1 MSSKLIKHCCI
12 SMTNMVFSYRNTL
25 IIRIKPSKMDATK
38 NFRRNFRKILKDQ
51 SYTLAAF
58 AEKVDM
64 DVSKVQRLQDLKQD
78 GAVSLDDADII
89 SSALNTT
96 LGYMCGNAYT
106 DYMLDQTKM
115 MRDYFSRNVERRELY
130 LNSLG
135 DDRDREKEIL
145 DYLDEILS
153 SVDSLHKRT

>member
-1 MSSKLIKHCCI
+1 MGA
-12 SMTNMVFSYRNTL
+12 TN
-25 IIRIKPSKMDATK
+25 

-51 SYTLAAF
+51 RYTLAAF

-64 DVSKVQRLQDLKQD
+64 DVSKVQRLQDIKQD
-78 GAVSLDDADII
+78 GAVTLEDADTI
-89 SSALNTT
+89 STALNTT

-115 MRDYFSRNVERRELY
+115 MRDYFARNVDRRDLY
-130 LNSLG
+130 FEAMAA
-135 DDRDREKEIL
+135 DRSREKEIL
-145 DYLDEILS
+145 DYLDEILD

>member
-1 MSSKLIKHCCI
+1 
-12 SMTNMVFSYRNTL
+12 
-25 IIRIKPSKMDATK
+25 MDATK

-51 SYTLAAF
+51 NYTLAAF

-115 MRDYFSRNVERRELY
+115 MRDYFSRNLERRELY
-130 LNSLG
+130 LISLS
-135 DDRDREKEIL
+135 DNRDKEKEIL

-153 SVDSLHKRT
+153 SVDSLHRRT

>member
-1 MSSKLIKHCCI
+1 MS
-12 SMTNMVFSYRNTL
+12 
-25 IIRIKPSKMDATK
+25 ATK

-51 SYTLAAF
+51 RYTLAAF

-64 DVSKVQRLQDLKQD
+64 DVSKVQRLQDIKQD
-78 GAVSLDDADII
+78 GAVTLEDADTI
-89 SSALNTT
+89 STALNTT

-115 MRDYFSRNVERRELY
+115 MRDYFARNVDRRDLY
-130 LNSLG
+130 FEAMAA
-135 DDRDREKEIL
+135 DRSREKEIL
-145 DYLDEILS
+145 DYLDEILD

>member
-1 MSSKLIKHCCI
+1 MGA
-12 SMTNMVFSYRNTL
+12 TN
-25 IIRIKPSKMDATK
+25 

-51 SYTLAAF
+51 RYTLAAF

-64 DVSKVQRLQDLKQD
+64 DVSKVQRLQDIKQE
-78 GAVSLDDADII
+78 GAVTLEDADTI

-115 MRDYFSRNVERRELY
+115 MRDYFARNVDRRDLY
-130 LNSLG
+130 FEAMAA
-135 DDRDREKEIL
+135 DRSREKEIL
-145 DYLDEILS
+145 DYLDEILD
-153 SVDSLHKRT
+153 SVDSCLLYTSPSPRDYAASRMPSSA

>member
-1 MSSKLIKHCCI
+1 MS
-12 SMTNMVFSYRNTL
+12 
-25 IIRIKPSKMDATK
+25 ATK

-51 SYTLAAF
+51 RYTLAAF

-64 DVSKVQRLQDLKQD
+64 DVSKVQRLQGIKQD
-78 GAVSLDDADII
+78 GAITLEDADSI

-96 LGYMCGNAYT
+96 VGYMCGNAYT

-115 MRDYFSRNVERRELY
+115 MRDYFARNVDRRDLY
-130 LNSLG
+130 FEAMSA
-135 DDRDREKEIL
+135 DRSREKEIL
-145 DYLDEILS
+145 DYLDEILD

>member
-1 MSSKLIKHCCI
+1 
-12 SMTNMVFSYRNTL
+12 
-25 IIRIKPSKMDATK
+25 MDATK

-51 SYTLAAF
+51 KYTLAAF

-115 MRDYFSRNVERRELY
+115 MRDYFSRNVERREIY

-135 DDRDREKEIL
+135 NDRDREKQIL
-145 DYLDEILS
+145 DYLDEILA

>member
-1 MSSKLIKHCCI
+1 M
-12 SMTNMVFSYRNTL
+12 N
-25 IIRIKPSKMDATK
+25 ATK

-51 SYTLAAF
+51 RYTLAAF

-64 DVSKVQRLQDLKQD
+64 DVSKIQRLQDIKQD
-78 GAVSLDDADII
+78 GAVTLDDADLI

-96 LGYMCGNAYT
+96 LGYMCVNAYT

-115 MRDYFSRNVERRELY
+115 MRDYFARNVDRRDLYFEAMASDRKKER
-130 LNSLG
+130 
-135 DDRDREKEIL
+135 EIL
-145 DYLDEILS
+145 GYLDEILD

>member
-1 MSSKLIKHCCI
+1 MG
-12 SMTNMVFSYRNTL
+12 
-25 IIRIKPSKMDATK
+25 ATK

-51 SYTLAAF
+51 RYTLAAF

-64 DVSKVQRLQDLKQD
+64 DVSKVQRLQDIKQD
-78 GAVSLDDADII
+78 GAVTLEDADTIAT
-89 SSALNTT
+89 ALNTT

-115 MRDYFSRNVERRELY
+115 MRDYFARNVDRRDLY
-130 LNSLG
+130 FEAMAA
-135 DDRDREKEIL
+135 DRSREKEIL
-145 DYLDEILS
+145 DYLDEILD

>member
-1 MSSKLIKHCCI
+1 
-12 SMTNMVFSYRNTL
+12 
-25 IIRIKPSKMDATK
+25 MDATK

-51 SYTLAAF
+51 KYTLAAF

-64 DVSKVQRLQDLKQD
+64 DVSKVQRLQDLKQE

-135 DDRDREKEIL
+135 NDRDREKEIL
-145 DYLDEILS
+145 DYLDEVLA

>member
-1 MSSKLIKHCCI
+1 MG
-12 SMTNMVFSYRNTL
+12 
-25 IIRIKPSKMDATK
+25 ATK

-51 SYTLAAF
+51 RYTLAAF

-64 DVSKVQRLQDLKQD
+64 DVSKIQRLHDITQD
-78 GAVSLDDADII
+78 GAVTLEDADTI

-115 MRDYFSRNVERRELY
+115 MRDYFARNVDRRDLY
-130 LNSLG
+130 FEAMAA
-135 DDRDREKEIL
+135 DRSREKEIL
-145 DYLDEILS
+145 DYLDEILD

>member
-1 MSSKLIKHCCI
+1 MGA
-12 SMTNMVFSYRNTL
+12 TN
-25 IIRIKPSKMDATK
+25 

-51 SYTLAAF
+51 RYTLAAF

-64 DVSKVQRLQDLKQD
+64 DVSKIQRLQDIKQD
-78 GAVSLDDADII
+78 GAVTLEDADTI

-115 MRDYFSRNVERRELY
+115 MRDYFARNVDRRDLY
-130 LNSLG
+130 FEAMAS
-135 DDRDREKEIL
+135 DRSREKEIL
-145 DYLDEILS
+145 DYLDEILD
-153 SVDSLHKRT
+153 SVDSLSKRT